1 MTRKHAW
8 LAAVATA
15 ALTTTGCKRS
25 VDEDVAEKLVKKVL
39 EKDQIKPTDVSCPKD
54 QPVKVGTTFDCT
66 AMSGNKIDLLVHVS
80 EVDRASGELSAEGGG
95 GAYKLEASID
105 ASVASRG
112 TFQRG
117 VPGAD
122 VSKCAE
128 AQKLDKVGAT
138 ATCDVTVDGKKTK
151 ATATR
156 TDSGVAVTV
165 P

>member
-1 MTRKHAW
+1 MTMKHAW

-15 ALTTTGCKRS
+15 ALVATGCKRT

-39 EKDQIKPTDVSCPKD
+39 EKDQMKPTDVSCPKG

-66 AMSGNKIDLLVHVS
+66 ALSGNKTDVTVHVS
-80 EVDRASGELSAEGGG
+80 EVDHVSRELSAEGGG
-95 GAYKLEASID
+95 GDYKLEAAID
-105 ASVASRG
+105 DGVVTRG
-112 TFQRG
+112 GFQRG
-117 VPGAD
+117 IPGAD
-122 VSKCAE
+122 VSKCPE
-128 AQKLDKVGAT
+128 AQKLDQVGAT

-156 TDSGVAVTV
+156 TDTGVTFAV